1 MVFGSVAQFA
11 RASFKTGRAKNLR
24 IWLQPIIPLDGFGFS
39 LLGILNQF
47 GGLRKISR
55 VVWVVYN
62 LLVRLS

>member
-11 RASFKTGRAKNLR
+11 RASFKTGRAKNVR
-24 IWLQPIIPLDGFGFS
+24 IWLQPIIPLDGFS